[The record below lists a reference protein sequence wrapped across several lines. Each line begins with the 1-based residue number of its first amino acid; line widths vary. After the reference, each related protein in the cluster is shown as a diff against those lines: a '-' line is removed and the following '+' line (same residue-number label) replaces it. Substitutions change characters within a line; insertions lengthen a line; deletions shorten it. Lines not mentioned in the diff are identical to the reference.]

1 MTNPVPV
8 GLPSA
13 RHDLSGLIRSHD
25 RKVAHTFTP
34 AGKSAIANA
43 FGLPAGKAWTCPG
56 ETSECKKVC
65 YAGRLEQ
72 AYGSTLI
79 PVLMHNYR
87 MLNGQSE
94 DRMKELLSRMVAE
107 YVEECDR
114 KNVPV
119 GERVFRIHWDG
130 DFGITSNTEN
140 GTSYPRA
147 WSRVIEENPGVQFW
161 LYTRM
166 SNAARYLHAARLRNL
181 SLYFSADDENI
192 KTARR
197 LEVRGI
203 RLAMLSETMVE
214 GKRAIGSGVYC
225 PENLGRLPMQGACV
239 ACGACIRGKSNII
252 FASKRKVS
260 A

>member
-1 MTNPVPV
+1 MTNPVPI

-13 RHDLSGLIRSHD
+13 KHDLSGLIRSHD
-25 RKVAHTFTP
+25 RKVAHAFTA

-43 FGLPAGKAWTCPG
+43 FGLPAGKAWTCAG

-72 AYGSTLI
+72 AYGSTLL

-114 KNVPV
+114 KNVPQE
-119 GERVFRIHWDG
+119 ERKFRIHWDG
-130 DFGITSNTEN
+130 DFGITSNTGDEK
-140 GTSYPRA
+140 SYAVA
-147 WSRVIEENPGVQFW
+147 WARVIDEIPDVQFW

-166 SNAARYLHAARLRNL
+166 PDTARYLHAAQLRNL
-181 SLYFSADDENI
+181 SLYFSTDNENI
-192 KTARR
+192 ETARR
-197 LEVRGI
+197 LEAQGI
-203 RLAMLSETMVE
+203 RLAMLSETMVD

-225 PENLGRLPMQGACV
+225 PENLGRLPMGGACV
-239 ACGACIRGKSNII
+239 TCGACIRGKSNIV

>member
-1 MTNPVPV
+1 MTNPGPI

-25 RKVAHTFTP
+25 QKVAHAFT
-34 AGKSAIANA
+34 GSGRSAIANA
-43 FGLPAGKAWTCPG
+43 FGLPAGKAWTCAG

-72 AYGSTLI
+72 AYGSTLL

-94 DRMKELLSRMVAE
+94 SRMVELLSRMVAE
-107 YVEECDR
+107 YVEECER

-119 GERVFRIHWDG
+119 SGRMFRIHWDG
-130 DFGITSNTEN
+130 DFGITSNAESQ
-140 GTSYPRA
+140 TSYPRA
-147 WSRVIEENPGVQFW
+147 WARVIEANPGVQFW

-166 SNAARYLHAARLRNL
+166 PKAARYLHAARLRNL
-181 SLYFSADDENI
+181 SLYFSADNENI
-192 KTARR
+192 RMARR
-197 LEVRGI
+197 LEARGI
-203 RLAMLSETMVE
+203 RLAMLSETMVD
-214 GKRAIGSGVYC
+214 GRRAIGSGVYC
-225 PENLGRLPMQGACV
+225 PENLGRLPMRGACV
-239 ACGACIRGKSNII
+239 ACGACIRGRSNII
-252 FASKRKVS
+252 FASKRKVN